1 MMEMKDYNVFISSI
15 GSGIGSTSLKAM
27 GNIGKVEVKHKQTD
41 DKDEVEVKVNGEVVF
56 KYDSK
61 LKGDYMMKNHIQTPI
76 VKGELNNATITE
88 ARITTAS
95 ISNTSI

>member
-1 MMEMKDYNVFISSI
+1 MEEYNVFISDI
-15 GSGIGSTSLKAM
+15 GSGIGTSSLKAM
-27 GNIGKVEVKHKQTD
+27 GEIEKVKIVHNKTGG
-41 DKDEVEVKVNGEVVF
+41 KDEVEVKVNGEVVF